1 MQVRVLPGLPSEN
14 IDSMKK
20 AIEFLR
26 EVVSEVKKATWPSKQ
41 ELIGSTIVVVV
52 LVLFVAFYIAMV
64 DFLLSR
70 IMEVIM

>member
-1 MQVRVLPGLPSEN
+1 
-14 IDSMKK
+14 MKK

>member
-1 MQVRVLPGLPSEN
+1 
-14 IDSMKK
+14 MKK

-52 LVLFVAFYIAMV
+52 LVLFVTFYIAMV